1 MNPTEHSVAELTG
14 DVNIAEAR
22 FKEHVSQLNLRG
34 ARVAA
39 VLGGTL
45 VPLFSVLDWF
55 VLNPV
60 FWHLFWLRLLVG
72 VWMATVIVLSKREW
86 AERHFYFLSASVFM
100 SAGLS
105 INVMVHLHDWIDPLQ
120 APSHYYA
127 GLILVVVGAATLG
140 YWTIRQSVFVLG
152 SLYLAYLVP
161 SLILQPPGDF
171 ALYLSNNLFLLGT
184 MLIAAAGQYFTYNLQ
199 KREVIASVGMEKA
212 ISQLGEANTR
222 LTELDRYKTQFFANI
237 THELKT
243 PLTLILAPTESILK
257 GEMGTF
263 DEPQQEI
270 FHRIYRNGLRLMKLI
285 SDLLDLAKLED
296 SKLRLRLEEVDLA
309 DFLNDLVTNIQPLA
323 DRKKIDLTYEVRGEE
338 TGIWSDRN
346 RLEQILIN
354 LLSNAVKFT
363 GEGGRVTVICDAT
376 GQRLHVSVEDSGIG
390 IPQDKLRIIFD
401 RFSQVDGSS
410 TRKYGGTGI
419 GLALAKELVNLHE
432 GELWADSVV
441 GQGTAMHVM
450 FRRGKDHF
458 RDDVVDRRTQRRAIP
473 DGRRSDDGGLPEW
486 WAQLSASNDFKL
498 LSVDDATER
507 RLAPRSR
514 SASEAVEPQAR
525 VLVVEDSK
533 EMLQFLEMQLRERY
547 VVYLAE
553 NGVKG
558 LELCRKLKPDLVV
571 SDFMM
576 PEMDGREMTR
586 EIKLGA
592 DTAHIPV
599 VMLTAKADEADRIA
613 GREAGAD
620 QYLAKPFSPSELL
633 VVIAKLL
640 SSQEKQAEKLM
651 IQRMDSLQVVA
662 ARLAHEI
669 HNPVNYIRNGAV
681 LAKRSLGKLDALL
694 PAPPQNVDDQNRE
707 LVDRTAKRARFITKI
722 GKMLDQV
729 TLGADRISKSVDL
742 LREYSR
748 EGYTPLAVDYDV
760 DEGMRKVI
768 NVVAPRDNSRRNVH
782 YTPGDLGKIKCVPQ
796 EFHEVVSNLVQNA
809 IDATPEDGNVWC
821 EAQSNGDAVQII
833 VRDDGEGIPQENI
846 DKIFSPMFTTK
857 APGEGMGM
865 GLAITYQLLK
875 KRGGKMQVMSEVGV
889 GTTFTI
895 TWPVVPPEEE

>member
-1 MNPTEHSVAELTG
+1 MDELTNAEQTAELVVDG
-14 DVNIAEAR
+14 DAVSDR
-22 FKEHVSQLNLRG
+22 FRDHVRRLNTRG
-34 ARVAA
+34 AKFGGALVA
-39 VLGGTL
+39 TL
-45 VPLFSVLDWF
+45 VPAFSVLDYF
-55 VLNPV
+55 VLRPV
-60 FWHLFWLRLLVG
+60 FVELLVLRSVVTLIALSIIG
-72 VWMATVIVLSKREW
+72 LSFVPRMQRFAVPMTMVLFTSC
-86 AERHFYFLSASVFM
+86 
-100 SAGLS
+100 GLS
-105 INVMVHLHDWIDPLQ
+105 IVGMVHLHDWIYPWES
-120 APSHYYA
+120 PSHYYA
-127 GLILVVVGAATLG
+127 GLMLVIVCATLMTT
-140 YWTIRQSVFVLG
+140 WRIRESLIVLG
-152 SLYLAYLVP
+152 GIYFSYLLP
-161 SLILQPPGDF
+161 TILFQPPANGVM
-171 ALYLSNNLFLLGT
+171 YLSNNFFLAST
-184 MLIAAAGQYFTYNLQ
+184 VIIAGVGQYFMYGLHR
-199 KREVIASVGMEKA
+199 REVESGYRME
-212 ISQLGEANTR
+212 LANQR
-222 LTELDRYKTQFFANI
+222 LTELDRYKTQFFSNI

-263 DEPQQEI
+263 TRDQQEI

-309 DFLNDLVTNIQPLA
+309 DFLNELVTNIQPLA
-323 DRKKIDLTYEVRGEE
+323 DRKKIDLTYEVKGEE
-338 TGIWSDRN
+338 ALIWSERS

-363 GEGGRVTVICDAT
+363 GDGGRVTVTLDGIGERIKVT
-376 GQRLHVSVEDSGIG
+376 VQDSGIG

-419 GLALAKELVNLHE
+419 GLALAKELVRLHE
-432 GELWADSVV
+432 GELWADSEV
-441 GQGTAMHVM
+441 GRGTTMHVM
-450 FRRGKDHF
+450 FRRGRDHF
-458 RDDVVDRRTQRRAIP
+458 RRDVVDRRTQRQPIP

-486 WAQLSASNDFKL
+486 WAQLSESNEFKL

-514 SASEAVEPQAR
+514 SASEQVEPQAR

-533 EMLQFLEMQLRERY
+533 EMLQFLEMQLRAKY

-558 LELCRKLKPDLVV
+558 LELCQKLKPDLVV
-571 SDFMM
+571 TDFMM

-586 EIKLGA
+586 EIKLGEG
-592 DTAHIPV
+592 TSHIPV

-640 SSQEKQAEKLM
+640 SSQEQQAEKLM
-651 IQRMDSLQVVA
+651 TQRMDSLQVIA

-681 LAKRSLGKLDALL
+681 LAQRSLGKLEAIL
-694 PAPPQNVDDQNRE
+694 PVAEPDEANRA
-707 LVDRTAKRARFITKI
+707 LVDRSEKQARFIKKITK
-722 GKMLDQV
+722 MMDQV

-748 EGYTPLAVDYDV
+748 EGYKPFAVDYAV

-768 NVVAPRDNSRRNVH
+768 SVVAPRDNTRRNVH
-782 YTPGDLGKIKCVPQ
+782 YEAGDLGTIRCVPQ

-821 EAQSNGDAVQII
+821 EATRDGQVVRIV

-875 KRGGKMQVMSEVGV
+875 KRGGKLQVMSEVGQ
-889 GTTFTI
+889 GTSFTI
-895 TWPVVPPEEE
+895 TWPVVPPAGD

>member
-1 MNPTEHSVAELTG
+1 MNEQPNIRSTADPLLDG
-14 DVNIAEAR
+14 DAVGER
-22 FKEHVSQLNLRG
+22 FRRHVRRLNVRG
-34 ARVAA
+34 ARF
-39 VLGGTL
+39 GGALIAIL
-45 VPLFSVLDWF
+45 VPAFSILDYLVLR
-55 VLNPV
+55 PV
-60 FWHLFWLRLLVG
+60 FYELLVLR
-72 VWMATVIVLSKREW
+72 VAVVLIAFSTIG
-86 AERHFYFLSASVFM
+86 LSFSARMQRYVVPMTMILFASC
-100 SAGLS
+100 GLS
-105 INVMVHLHDWIDPLQ
+105 IVGMVHLHDWIFPWES
-120 APSHYYA
+120 PSHYYA
-127 GLILVVVGAATLG
+127 GTMLVMIGATLMTT
-140 YWTIRQSVFVLG
+140 WRVWESVIVFG
-152 SLYLAYLVP
+152 GIYLAYLLP
-161 SLILQPPGDF
+161 TILFQPP
-171 ALYLSNNLFLLGT
+171 AHAVMYLSNNFFLGAT
-184 MLIAAAGQYFTYNLQ
+184 VIIATVGHYFMYGLHR
-199 KREVIASVGMEKA
+199 REVESGYRME
-212 ISQLGEANTR
+212 LANQR

-263 DEPQQEI
+263 TGEQQEI

-296 SKLRLRLEEVDLA
+296 SKLRLRLDEIDLA
-309 DFLNDLVTNIQPLA
+309 EFLNELVSNIQPLA
-323 DRKKIDLTYEVRGEE
+323 ERKEIDLTYEVRGAE
-338 TGIWSDRN
+338 TGIWSDHG

-363 GEGGRVTVICDAT
+363 GEGGRVRVVCDAT
-376 GQRLHVSVEDSGIG
+376 GQELHVSVQDSGIG

-419 GLALAKELVNLHE
+419 GLALAKELVGLHE
-432 GELWADSVV
+432 GRLWAESEVDR
-441 GQGTAMHVM
+441 GTTMHVA
-450 FRRGKDHF
+450 FHRGREHF
-458 RDDVVDRRTQRRAIP
+458 RDEVIDRRQARQAVP

-486 WAQLSASNDFKL
+486 WAQISASNEFKL
-498 LSVDDATER
+498 LAVDDATER

-514 SASEAVEPQAR
+514 SASEQVEPQAR
-525 VLVVEDSK
+525 ILVVEDSK
-533 EMLQFLEMQLRERY
+533 EMLQFLEMQLRARY

-553 NGVKG
+553 NGRKG
-558 LELCRKLKPDLVV
+558 LDLCRKLKPDLVV
-571 SDFMM
+571 TDYMM

-586 EIKLGA
+586 EIKLGEG
-592 DTAHIPV
+592 TAHIPV

-640 SSQEKQAEKLM
+640 SSQEQQAEKLM
-651 IQRMDSLQVVA
+651 HQRMDSLQVVA

-681 LAKRSLGKLDALL
+681 LAQRSLTKLEALL
-694 PAPPQNVDDQNRE
+694 PAATAPEDE
-707 LVDRTAKRARFITKI
+707 LPGNRARFVTKI
-722 GKMLDQV
+722 AKMLDQV

-760 DEGMRKVI
+760 DEGMGRVLG
-768 NVVAPRDNSRRNVH
+768 VVAPRDNSRRNVH
-782 YTPGDLGKIKCVPQ
+782 YESGGVGSIRCVPQ

-821 EAQSNGDAVQII
+821 QTLRDGENVRIV

-875 KRGGKMQVMSEVGV
+875 KRGGKMQVMSERGV

-895 TWPVVPPEEE
+895 TWPVTPPLVQL

>member
-1 MNPTEHSVAELTG
+1 MNEQTNTELTSDMVIDDG
-14 DVNIAEAR
+14 MVGERFRGHVRHLNI
-22 FKEHVSQLNLRG
+22 RG
-34 ARVAA
+34 ARF
-39 VLGGTL
+39 GGALIAIL
-45 VPLFSVLDWF
+45 VPAFSILDYF
-55 VLNPV
+55 VLRPV
-60 FWHLFWLRLLVG
+60 FFELLVLRIA
-72 VWMATVIVLSKREW
+72 VTLIALTTIALSFSSRMHRYIVSMTMIL
-86 AERHFYFLSASVFM
+86 FASC
-100 SAGLS
+100 GLS
-105 INVMVHLHDWIDPLQ
+105 IVGMVHLHDWIFPWES
-120 APSHYYA
+120 PSNYYA
-127 GLILVVVGAATLG
+127 GAMLVMIGATLMTT
-140 YWTIRQSVFVLG
+140 WRVRD
-152 SLYLAYLVP
+152 
-161 SLILQPPGDF
+161 SLIVFGGIYLSYILPTILFQHPKNWVM
-171 ALYLSNNLFLLGT
+171 YLSNNAFLGST
-184 MLIAAAGQYFTYNLQ
+184 VIIATVGQYFMYGLHR
-199 KREVIASVGMEKA
+199 REVESGYKME
-212 ISQLGEANTR
+212 LANQR

-263 DEPQQEI
+263 SGDQQEI

-285 SDLLDLAKLED
+285 SDLLDLSKLED
-296 SKLRLRLEEVDLA
+296 SKLRLSLEEVDLA
-309 DFLNDLVTNIQPLA
+309 EFLNELVANIHPLA
-323 DRKKIDLTYEVRGEE
+323 ERKDISLTYEVQGEE
-338 TGIWSDRN
+338 TAIWSDRS

-363 GEGGRVTVICDAT
+363 GEGGRVTVICDAM
-376 GQRLHVSVEDSGIG
+376 GQQLHVSVQDSGIG

-419 GLALAKELVNLHE
+419 GLALAKELVTLHE
-432 GELWADSVV
+432 GELWAESEV
-441 GQGTAMHVM
+441 GRGTTMHVM
-450 FRRGKDHF
+450 FRRGRDHF
-458 RDDVVDRRTQRRAIP
+458 RDEVVDRRVQTS
-473 DGRRSDDGGLPEW
+473 DGPSRRRSEDGGLPEW
-486 WAQLSASNDFKL
+486 WAQLSASNEFKL

-514 SASEAVEPQAR
+514 AESEEVEPQAR
-525 VLVVEDSK
+525 ILVVEDSK
-533 EMLQFLEMQLRERY
+533 EMLQFLEMQLRARY

-571 SDFMM
+571 TDFMM

-586 EIKLGA
+586 EIKLGQ
-592 DTAHIPV
+592 DTSHIPV

-620 QYLAKPFSPSELL
+620 QYLGKPFSPSELL
-633 VVIAKLL
+633 VIIAKLL
-640 SSQEKQAEKLM
+640 SSQEQQAEKLM

-681 LAKRSLGKLDALL
+681 LAKRSLGKLEAIL
-694 PAPPQNVDDQNRE
+694 PEVAELEDDKPE
-707 LVDRTAKRARFITKI
+707 ERTRFVMKI

-748 EGYTPLAVDYDV
+748 EGYTPLAVDYSV
-760 DEGMRKVI
+760 DEGIQKVI
-768 NVVAPRDNSRRNVH
+768 SVVAPRDNSRRNVH
-782 YTPGDLGKIKCVPQ
+782 YEAADVGVIRCVPQ
-796 EFHEVVSNLVQNA
+796 EFHEVISNLVQNA
-809 IDATPEDGNVWC
+809 IDATREDGNIWC
-821 EAQSNGDAVQII
+821 EAQREGESMRIV

-875 KRGGKMQVMSEVGV
+875 KRGGRMQVMSEVDV

-895 TWPVVPPEEE
+895 TWPVEPPAPPSA